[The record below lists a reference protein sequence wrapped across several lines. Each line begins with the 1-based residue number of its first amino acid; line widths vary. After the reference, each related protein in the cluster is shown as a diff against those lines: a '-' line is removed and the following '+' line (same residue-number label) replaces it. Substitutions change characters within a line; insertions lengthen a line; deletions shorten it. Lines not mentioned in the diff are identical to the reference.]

1 MGKGINL
8 ESVSMVGYL
17 EEIDNVKLV
26 IKPKFVHIKRKN
38 REKSHK
44 KVKKKE
50 KERKQG
56 KKAHQ
61 TTSHRGY
68 HLANSLPRESPRSGA
83 GGEMAPSYR
92 RHDGAWKSS
101 YENPAV
107 RDCTTRGSRTGD
119 LQRSVGRDQVLAGW
133 ESAPLHT
140 DSCAIQ
146 AAFLWFNCQCGIDG
160 G

>member
-8 ESVSMVGYL
+8 ESVSTVGHS

-26 IKPKFVHIKRKN
+26 IKPKFFHIKRNKIA
-38 REKSHK
+38 
-44 KVKKKE
+44 KKE
-50 KERKQG
+50 KG

-107 RDCTTRGSRTGD
+107 RDCTTGGSQTGD
-119 LQRSVGRDQVLAGW
+119 LLRSVGRDQVLAGW

-146 AAFLWFNCQCGIDG
+146 AAFFWFNCQCGIDG